1 VILPQAVPRVVPALG
16 NTVISMFKDTALLS
30 VITVQEVMAVAQ
42 GTGARTYT
50 YTEPLLL
57 AAAMYL
63 VLGYGS
69 SLVVRGLER
78 RLAIARPST
87 AKAS

>member
-1 VILPQAVPRVVPALG
+1 
-16 NTVISMFKDTALLS
+16 
-30 VITVQEVMAVAQ
+30 VAQ